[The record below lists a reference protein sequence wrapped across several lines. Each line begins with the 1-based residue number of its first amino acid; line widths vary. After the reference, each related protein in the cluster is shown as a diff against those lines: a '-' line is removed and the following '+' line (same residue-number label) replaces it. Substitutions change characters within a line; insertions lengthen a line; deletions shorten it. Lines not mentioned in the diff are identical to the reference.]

1 MLLDK
6 SGGDLRRLRDPAG
19 RDPARER
26 AAHGV
31 QGHR

>member
-6 SGGDLRRLRDPAG
+6 SGGDLRRLRDPA
-19 RDPARER
+19 DPARER